1 LDLDRIRKTLHC
13 NCRTGQTKTNF
24 YLQAAAGGRAAR
36 KRHVDSGSCRR
47 KYGKGD
53 GKVAP
58 LFFATNFIIKVMLL
72 PELKFNGAVIPDN
85 WNELAGDPVIPTQEI
100 CATSI
105 NVTD

>member
-1 LDLDRIRKTLHC
+1 M
-13 NCRTGQTKTNF
+13 
-24 YLQAAAGGRAAR
+24 
-36 KRHVDSGSCRR
+36 
-47 KYGKGD
+47 
-53 GKVAP
+53 
-58 LFFATNFIIKVMLL
+58 KVMLL